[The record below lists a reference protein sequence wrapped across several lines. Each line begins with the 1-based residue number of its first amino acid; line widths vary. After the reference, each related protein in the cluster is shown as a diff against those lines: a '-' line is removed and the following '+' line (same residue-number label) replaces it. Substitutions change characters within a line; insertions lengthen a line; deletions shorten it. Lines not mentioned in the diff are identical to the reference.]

1 MAASKRRKSNTKSK
15 KRGKNKK
22 KDLDENSYYV
32 SGISDG
38 AMKRLARRGGIKR
51 ISADV
56 YEELRKIYIVFLEK
70 LVEDS
75 YSYADCAKRKTIIPL
90 DVVYALKR
98 QGRNLYGYVHDHE
111 VGGKLGVKHDG
122 DSDE

>member
-1 MAASKRRKSNTKSK
+1 MAASKRRKSKSKSK

-22 KDLDENSYYV
+22 KDMDENSYFV

-56 YEELRKIYIVFLEK
+56 YEELRKIYVIFLER
-70 LVEDS
+70 LVSDA
-75 YSYADCAKRKTIIPL
+75 YNYAECAQRKTLLPL

-98 QGRNLYGYVHDHE
+98 QGRNIYGYVHDHE
-111 VGGKLGVKHDG
+111 VGGHNAITHDE
-122 DSDE
+122 DDE